1 MLGIQ
6 RIDPQHATDALATIL
21 VKVNGLG
28 THWCPERLFSSNP
41 GSLREEPDLP
51 SGILILPFHPQNR
64 SPHRPLARRNSKFD
78 KSPYD

>member
-28 THWCPERLFSSNP
+28 THWCPEAGCHPEHPRGIFSTVIVA
-41 GSLREEPDLP
+41 RAAATKTEDRWR
-51 SGILILPFHPQNR
+51 SG
-64 SPHRPLARRNSKFD
+64 
-78 KSPYD
+78 